1 MTADDREPKI
11 FRAAKFL
18 TARHFAARIRILSVN
33 TVKSELNRLCDKP
46 SLFRYYFGTLNA

>member
-46 SLFRYYFGTLNA
+46 SLFRYYLGTLNA